1 MLRILIFL
9 VVLAAAAFGIAW
21 LADRPGDLVLTWQG
35 YRIETSVAVALAVVI
50 AGAIILA
57 VIWGLIR
64 FFWRLPRQMK
74 QRSAARRQAKGFA
87 ALSRGMIAVGAG
99 DARLARRSAAEAQR
113 HLTQEPMTHLLN
125 AQAAQ
130 LSGDRA
136 AAIASFE
143 TLAQLPETRLL
154 GLRGLHVEA
163 QRRGDADAA
172 LKYAHEAHQIAP
184 LPWSAKAVLDHRAAQ
199 SDWEGALAALESH
212 VAAKLIDKPTG
223 ERQKAVLQSAI
234 AIDKA
239 DRAPDEALQLAKQAL
254 SLSPDLVPAAVLAAR
269 IYSRKGEIR
278 KAAKLIETTWQRH
291 PHPDLAEAYLDLRP
305 GDSNADRL
313 AKAQMLARLAPRDPE
328 SCIIVARA
336 ALAARD
342 YATARK
348 AMTPLIGEDQR
359 PSVCAC
365 QIMAELEDAEF
376 GDQGQ
381 VREWLAR
388 SARAPRD
395 PVWIA
400 DGVTSKRWGPV
411 SPVTG
416 RLDAFVWQQPV
427 ERLGAADL
435 EAAADWERHWAL
447 PPRPAQVESSQAEP
461 AQVGSS
467 QAGPAEVE
475 QATQTDEEPAPV
487 IEAAP
492 VEIAPAAAEPPA
504 MEILP
509 SAKESE
515 PRPSDT
521 PPPAANGS
529 AEAPLEA
536 VSRRKSGGPVVQK
549 VIFPMSVAPDD
560 PGPDDNS
567 EGSGLRRMGRG

>member
-9 VVLAAAAFGIAW
+9 VVLAAAAFGVAW
-21 LADRPGDLVLTWQG
+21 IVDRPGDLVLNWQG
-35 YRIETSVAVALAVVI
+35 YRIETSVGVALAALV
-50 AGAIILA
+50 AGAIVLA
-57 VIWGLIR
+57 VVWGLIR

-99 DARLARRSAAEAQR
+99 DARLARRSAIEAQR
-113 HLTQEPMTHLLN
+113 HLTQEPLTHLLN

-143 TLAQLPETRLL
+143 TLAQMPETRLL

-172 LKYAHEAHQIAP
+172 LQYAHEAHQIAP
-184 LPWSAKAVLDHRAAQ
+184 LPWSAKAVLEHRAAH

-212 VAAKLIDKPTG
+212 IAAKLIDKPTG
-223 ERQKAVLQSAI
+223 ERQKAVLQTAV

-239 DRAPDEALQLAKQAL
+239 DRAPDEALSLAKQAL

-278 KAAKLIETTWQRH
+278 RAAKLIETSWQRH

-313 AKAQMLARLAPRDPE
+313 AKAQTLARLAPRDPE
-328 SCIIVARA
+328 SGMIVARA

-342 YATARK
+342 YPAARK
-348 AMTPLIGEDQR
+348 AMLPLVDEDQR
-359 PSVCAC
+359 PSVRAC

-400 DGVTSKRWGPV
+400 DGVTSKQWGPV

-435 EAAADWERHWAL
+435 EAAADWERHWSL
-447 PPRPAQVESSQAEP
+447 PARPAQTAE
-461 AQVGSS
+461 Q
-467 QAGPAEVE
+467 
-475 QATQTDEEPAPV
+475 PAPV

-492 VEIAPAAAEPPA
+492 VEIVHPATNEAPAVV
-504 MEILP
+504 EILP
-509 SAKESE
+509 PLKEGE
-515 PRPSDT
+515 TPPSDT
-521 PPPAANGS
+521 LPAATGS
-529 AEAPLEA
+529 AEAPSEA
-536 VSRRKSGGPVVQK
+536 ISRRKGGPVVQK
-549 VIFPMSVAPDD
+549 VIFPMAVAPDD

-567 EGSGLRRMGRG
+567 EGPGLRRMGRG

>member
-21 LADRPGDLVLTWQG
+21 IADRPGDLVLNWQG
-35 YRIETSVAVALAVVI
+35 YRIETSVGVALAALV
-50 AGAIILA
+50 AGAILLA

-212 VAAKLIDKPTG
+212 IAAKLIDKPTG
-223 ERQKAVLQSAI
+223 ERQKAVLQTAI

-278 KAAKLIETTWQRH
+278 KAAKLIETTWQRQ

-313 AKAQMLARLAPRDPE
+313 AKAQTLARLAPRDPE
-328 SCIIVARA
+328 SSMIVARA

-342 YATARK
+342 YPAARK

-359 PSVCAC
+359 PSVRAC

-388 SARAPRD
+388 GARAPRD

-400 DGVTSKRWGPV
+400 DGVTSKQWGPV

-447 PPRPAQVESSQAEP
+447 PPRPAQGV
-461 AQVGSS
+461 QVGSM
-467 QAGPAEVE
+467 QAGPVQLE
-475 QATQTDEEPAPV
+475 QAAQTVEEPTPV

-492 VEIAPAAAEPPA
+492 IEIAPAAATEPPA
-504 MEILP
+504 AVEILP
-509 SAKESE
+509 PIKDGE
-515 PRPSDT
+515 PPPSDT

-529 AEAPLEA
+529 AEAPQEV

-549 VIFPMSVAPDD
+549 VIFPMSSAPDD

-567 EGSGLRRMGRG
+567 EGSSLRRMGRG

>member
-1 MLRILIFL
+1 
-9 VVLAAAAFGIAW
+9 
-21 LADRPGDLVLTWQG
+21 
-35 YRIETSVAVALAVVI
+35 
-50 AGAIILA
+50 
-57 VIWGLIR
+57 
-64 FFWRLPRQMK
+64 
-74 QRSAARRQAKGFA
+74 
-87 ALSRGMIAVGAG
+87 
-99 DARLARRSAAEAQR
+99 
-113 HLTQEPMTHLLN
+113 
-125 AQAAQ
+125 
-130 LSGDRA
+130 
-136 AAIASFE
+136 
-143 TLAQLPETRLL
+143 
-154 GLRGLHVEA
+154 
-163 QRRGDADAA
+163 
-172 LKYAHEAHQIAP
+172 

-212 VAAKLIDKPTG
+212 ISAKLIDKPTG
-223 ERQKAVLQSAI
+223 ERQKAVLQTAI

-239 DRAPDEALQLAKQAL
+239 DRAPEEALQLAKQAL

-269 IYSRKGEIR
+269 TYSRKGEIR
-278 KAAKLIETTWQRH
+278 KAAKLIETTWQRQ

-313 AKAQMLARLAPRDPE
+313 SKAQTLARLAPRDPE
-328 SCIIVARA
+328 SCMIVARA

-342 YATARK
+342 YPAARK
-348 AMTPLIGEDQR
+348 AMTPLIDEDQR

-400 DGVTSKRWGPV
+400 DGVTSKQWGPV
-411 SPVTG
+411 SPVSG

-447 PPRPAQVESSQAEP
+447 PLRPAQVEQAET
-461 AQVGSS
+461 
-467 QAGPAEVE
+467 VE
-475 QATQTDEEPAPV
+475 PPAPIV
-487 IEAAP
+487 DAAP
-492 VEIAPAAAEPPA
+492 VEVVPTAASEPAT

-509 SAKESE
+509 PVKDSE
-515 PRPSDT
+515 PLPEAR
-521 PPPAANGS
+521 S
-529 AEAPLEA
+529 AQADSVEAVAEP
-536 VSRRKSGGPVVQK
+536 VSRRKSAGPVVQK
-549 VIFPMSVAPDD
+549 VIFPMSTAPDD

-567 EGSGLRRMGRG
+567 EGPGLRRMGRG